1 MAVIDIK
8 LDNLKIHPKN
18 VRRKYEG
25 IEELAQ
31 SIKENGI
38 MQNLTV
44 VPDKEE
50 EGQYLVVIGNRR
62 LTAAREA
69 GLETAPCVIV
79 EDMAEKEQITT
90 MLMENMN
97 RKDLTVYEEAEAMQM
112 CFEDFGLKVEEIEEK
127 TGLSKTTIN
136 HRLNMAKLD
145 KETLVEKAED
155 KEFQLSITDLYT
167 LEKVKD
173 INTRNKILKEAS
185 DSRDLANKARQAAR
199 QELLERNKAKL
210 IEECEKLGINKA
222 PEGVYSYSS
231 GWEEVKRIY
240 LDEED
245 SKIEIKETKGIYYVV
260 QYNSFSFIKKEK
272 KQKEKKE
279 VSEVD
284 LKQKE
289 IKEKRAKIE
298 AKLKEMLKD
307 MENFVRNIL
316 EGKVE
321 SPDNAEYIGKLTWEF
336 LTISNAYVSRDTIAE
351 TLLGKDKYRAAGEEE
366 AMKTIE
372 KANALPILYQMVAV
386 AFNELEYLHIIRYSG
401 IEYQESSGEKF
412 KAMHDILSNFG
423 FSFADEESYKIMN
436 GEHELYEKGE
446 NVQVGDN

>member
-1 MAVIDIK
+1 MAVVEIK
-8 LDNLKIHPKN
+8 IEDLKIHPKN
-18 VRRKYEG
+18 VRCKYEG
-25 IEELAQ
+25 IEGLAQ

-50 EGQYLVVIGNRR
+50 EGKYLVVIGNRR

-69 GLETAPCVIV
+69 GLETAPCVVV
-79 EDMAEKEQITT
+79 EDMAEKDQITT

-185 DSRDLANKARQAAR
+185 DSRDLANRARQAAR
-199 QELLERNKAKL
+199 QELQERNKAKL

-222 PEGVYSYSS
+222 PEGVYYFSN
-231 GWEEVKRIY
+231 GWEEVKRFY
-240 LDEED
+240 LDEKGHKVEM
-245 SKIEIKETKGIYYVV
+245 KEVEGLFYTTN
-260 QYNSFSFIKKEK
+260 YNSFSLIKKEK

-289 IKEKRAKIE
+289 TEGKRAKIK
-298 AKLKEMLKD
+298 AKYEEMHKD
-307 MENFVRNIL
+307 MEDFVRNIL
-316 EGKVE
+316 EGKVDA
-321 SPDNAEYIGKLTWEF
+321 PDNAEYIGKLTWEF
-336 LTISNAYVSRDTIAE
+336 IL
-351 TLLGKDKYRAAGEEE
+351 KYRVAVSEYALTNVILGAQAYKNANEEE
-366 AMKTIE
+366 KN
-372 KANALPILYQMVAV
+372 KATERATGLPILYQMIAV
-386 AFNELEYLHIIRYSG
+386 AFSDLVYLSLTGYSG
-401 IEYQESSGEKF
+401 VMYNEAAGERLKSI
-412 KAMHDILSNFG
+412 HDILSNFG
-423 FSFADEESYKIMN
+423 FSFADEESYKLMN
-436 GEHELYEKGE
+436 GEHELYEKEG
-446 NVQVGDN
+446 N

>member
-1 MAVIDIK
+1 MSVVDIK

-25 IEELAQ
+25 IEELAR

-44 VPDKEE
+44 VPDKKE
-50 EGQYLVVIGNRR
+50 EGKYLVVIGNRR

-69 GLETAPCVIV
+69 GLETAPCVVV

-145 KETLVEKAED
+145 RETLVEKAED

-173 INTRNKILKEAS
+173 IKTRNKILKEAS

-199 QELLERNKAKL
+199 QELQERNKAKL
-210 IEECEKLGINKA
+210 LEECEKLGINKA
-222 PEGVYSYSS
+222 PEGVYYYSS
-231 GWEEVKRIY
+231 GWEKVETIY
-240 LDEED
+240 LDAED
-245 SKIEIKETKGIYYVV
+245 FKIEMKETEGVYYVI

-272 KQKEKKE
+272 SRKKR
-279 VSEVD
+279 
-284 LKQKE
+284 
-289 IKEKRAKIE
+289 KRLAR
-298 AKLKEMLKD
+298 L
-307 MENFVRNIL
+307 
-316 EGKVE
+316 
-321 SPDNAEYIGKLTWEF
+321 
-336 LTISNAYVSRDTIAE
+336 
-351 TLLGKDKYRAAGEEE
+351 
-366 AMKTIE
+366 
-372 KANALPILYQMVAV
+372 
-386 AFNELEYLHIIRYSG
+386 
-401 IEYQESSGEKF
+401 
-412 KAMHDILSNFG
+412 ILSKRK
-423 FSFADEESYKIMN
+423 SKRKE
-436 GEHELYEKGE
+436 
-446 NVQVGDN
+446 QR

>member
-1 MAVIDIK
+1 MAVVEIK
-8 LDNLKIHPKN
+8 IEDLKIHPKN

-50 EGQYLVVIGNRR
+50 EGKYLVVIGNRR

-69 GLETAPCVIV
+69 GLETAPCVVV
-79 EDMAEKEQITT
+79 EDMAEKKQITT

-199 QELLERNKAKL
+199 QELQERNKAKL
-210 IEECEKLGINKA
+210 LEECEKLGINKA
-222 PEGVYSYSS
+222 PEGVYYFSN
-231 GWEEVKRIY
+231 GWEEVKRFY
-240 LDEED
+240 LDEKGHKVEM
-245 SKIEIKETKGIYYVV
+245 KEVEGLFYTTN
-260 QYNSFSFIKKEK
+260 YNSFSLIKKEK

-284 LKQKE
+284 LKQRE
-289 IKEKRAKIE
+289 IKEKRANIE

-316 EGKVE
+316 EGKVDA
-321 SPDNAEYIGKLTWEF
+321 PDNAEYIGKLTWEF
-336 LTISNAYVSRDTIAE
+336 IL
-351 TLLGKDKYRAAGEEE
+351 KYRAVVSEYNLTSVLMGEQAYKNAGE
-366 AMKTIE
+366 KE
-372 KANALPILYQMVAV
+372 KNKATERATALPILYQMTAV
-386 AFNELEYLHIIRYSG
+386 AFSSLEYLSLAGYYG
-401 IEYQESSGEKF
+401 VTYNEAAGEKL

-423 FSFADEESYKIMN
+423 FSFADEESYKLMN
-436 GEHELYEKGE
+436 GEHELYEKEG
-446 NVQVGDN
+446 N

>member
-1 MAVIDIK
+1 MAVVEIK
-8 LDNLKIHPKN
+8 IEDLKIHPKN

-50 EGQYLVVIGNRR
+50 EGKYLVVIGNRR

-69 GLETAPCVIV
+69 GLETAPCVVV
-79 EDMAEKEQITT
+79 EDMAEKKQIIT

-185 DSRDLANKARQAAR
+185 DSRDLANRARQAAR
-199 QELLERNKAKL
+199 QELQERNKAKL

-222 PEGVYSYSS
+222 PEGVYYFSN
-231 GWEEVKRIY
+231 GWEEVKRFY
-240 LDEED
+240 LDEKGHKVEM
-245 SKIEIKETKGIYYVV
+245 KEVEGLFYTTN
-260 QYNSFSFIKKEK
+260 YNSFSLIKKEK

-289 IKEKRAKIE
+289 TEGKRAKIK
-298 AKLKEMLKD
+298 AKYEEMHKD
-307 MENFVRNIL
+307 MEDFVRNIL
-316 EGKVE
+316 EGKVDA
-321 SPDNAEYIGKLTWEF
+321 PDNAEYIGKLTWEF
-336 LTISNAYVSRDTIAE
+336 IL
-351 TLLGKDKYRAAGEEE
+351 KYRVAVSEYALTNVILGAQAYKNANEEE
-366 AMKTIE
+366 KN
-372 KANALPILYQMVAV
+372 KATERATGLPILYQMIAV
-386 AFNELEYLHIIRYSG
+386 AFSSLEYLSLAGYYG
-401 IEYQESSGEKF
+401 VTYNEAAGEKL

-423 FSFADEESYKIMN
+423 FSFADEESYKLMN
-436 GEHELYEKGE
+436 GEHELYEKEG
-446 NVQVGDN
+446 N

>member
-1 MAVIDIK
+1 MAVVEIK
-8 LDNLKIHPKN
+8 IEDLKIHPKN
-18 VRRKYEG
+18 VRCKYEG

-50 EGQYLVVIGNRR
+50 EGKYLVVIGNRR

-69 GLETAPCVIV
+69 GLETAPCVVV
-79 EDMAEKEQITT
+79 EDMAEKDQITT

-185 DSRDLANKARQAAR
+185 DSRDLANRARQAAR
-199 QELLERNKAKL
+199 QELQERNKAKL

-222 PEGVYSYSS
+222 PEGVYYYSS
-231 GWEEVKRIY
+231 GWEEVERIY

-245 SKIEIKETKGIYYVV
+245 SKIEIKEAEGVYYVI
-260 QYNSFSFIKKEK
+260 QYNGFYFIKKEK
-272 KQKEKKE
+272 RQQKEKKE

-289 IKEKRAKIE
+289 TEGKRAKIK
-298 AKLKEMLKD
+298 AKYEEMHKD
-307 MENFVRNIL
+307 MEDFVRNIL
-316 EGKVE
+316 EGKVDA
-321 SPDNAEYIGKLTWEF
+321 PDNAEYIGKLTWEF
-336 LTISNAYVSRDTIAE
+336 ILKYRVAVSEYALTNV
-351 TLLGKDKYRAAGEEE
+351 LLGAQAYKNADEEE
-366 AMKTIE
+366 KK
-372 KANALPILYQMVAV
+372 KATERATALPILYQMIAV
-386 AFNELEYLHIIRYSG
+386 AFSSLEYLSLAGYSG
-401 IEYQESSGEKF
+401 VMYNEAAGERLKSI
-412 KAMHDILSNFG
+412 HDILSNFG
-423 FSFADEESYKIMN
+423 FSFADEESYQLMN
-436 GEHELYEKGE
+436 GEHELYEKEG
-446 NVQVGDN
+446 N

>member
-1 MAVIDIK
+1 MAVVEIK
-8 LDNLKIHPKN
+8 IEDLKIHPKN
-18 VRRKYEG
+18 VRCKYEG

-50 EGQYLVVIGNRR
+50 EGKYLVVIGNRR

-69 GLETAPCVIV
+69 GLETAPCVVV
-79 EDMAEKEQITT
+79 EDMAEKDQITT

-185 DSRDLANKARQAAR
+185 DSRDLANRARQAAR
-199 QELLERNKAKL
+199 QELQERNKAKL

-222 PEGVYSYSS
+222 PEGVYYFSN
-231 GWEEVKRIY
+231 GWEEVKRFY
-240 LDEED
+240 LDEKGHKVEM
-245 SKIEIKETKGIYYVV
+245 KEVEGLFYTTN
-260 QYNSFSFIKKEK
+260 YNSFSLIKKEK

-289 IKEKRAKIE
+289 TEGKRAKIK
-298 AKLKEMLKD
+298 AKYEEMHKD
-307 MENFVRNIL
+307 MEDFVRNIL
-316 EGKVE
+316 EGKVDA
-321 SPDNAEYIGKLTWEF
+321 PDNAEYIGKLTWEF
-336 LTISNAYVSRDTIAE
+336 ILKYRVAVSEYALTNV
-351 TLLGKDKYRAAGEEE
+351 LLGAQAYKNANEEE
-366 AMKTIE
+366 KN
-372 KANALPILYQMVAV
+372 KATERATGLPILYQMIAV
-386 AFNELEYLHIIRYSG
+386 AFSDLVYLSLTGYSG
-401 IEYQESSGEKF
+401 VMYNEAAGERLKSI
-412 KAMHDILSNFG
+412 HDILSNFG
-423 FSFADEESYKIMN
+423 FSFADEESYKLMN
-436 GEHELYEKGE
+436 GEHELYEKEG
-446 NVQVGDN
+446 N

>member
-1 MAVIDIK
+1 MAVVEIK
-8 LDNLKIHPKN
+8 IEDLKIHPKN
-18 VRRKYEG
+18 VRCKYEG

-50 EGQYLVVIGNRR
+50 EGKYLVVIGNRR

-69 GLETAPCVIV
+69 GLETAPCVVV
-79 EDMAEKEQITT
+79 EDMAEKDQITT

-155 KEFQLSITDLYT
+155 KGFQLSITDLYT

-185 DSRDLANKARQAAR
+185 DSRDLANRARQAAR
-199 QELLERNKAKL
+199 QELQERNKAKL

-222 PEGVYSYSS
+222 PEGVYYFSN
-231 GWEEVKRIY
+231 GWEEVKRFY
-240 LDEED
+240 LDEKGHKVEM
-245 SKIEIKETKGIYYVV
+245 KEVEGLFYTTN
-260 QYNSFSFIKKEK
+260 YNSFSLIKKEK

-289 IKEKRAKIE
+289 TEGKRAKIK
-298 AKLKEMLKD
+298 AKYEEMHKD
-307 MENFVRNIL
+307 MEDFVRNIL
-316 EGKVE
+316 EGKVDA
-321 SPDNAEYIGKLTWEF
+321 PDNAEYIGKLTWEF
-336 LTISNAYVSRDTIAE
+336 IL
-351 TLLGKDKYRAAGEEE
+351 KYRVAVSEYALTNVILGAQAYKNANEEE
-366 AMKTIE
+366 KN
-372 KANALPILYQMVAV
+372 KATERATGLPILYQMIAV
-386 AFNELEYLHIIRYSG
+386 AFSDLVYLSLTGYSG
-401 IEYQESSGEKF
+401 VMYNEAAGERLKSI
-412 KAMHDILSNFG
+412 HDILSNFG
-423 FSFADEESYKIMN
+423 FSFADEESYKLMN
-436 GEHELYEKGE
+436 GEHELYEKEG
-446 NVQVGDN
+446 N

>member
-1 MAVIDIK
+1 MAVVEIK
-8 LDNLKIHPKN
+8 IEDLKIHPKN

-50 EGQYLVVIGNRR
+50 EGKYLVVIGNRR

-69 GLETAPCVIV
+69 GLETAPCVVV

-136 HRLNMAKLD
+136 HRLNIAKLD
-145 KETLVEKAED
+145 KETLVEKVED
-155 KEFQLSITDLYT
+155 KEFQLSLSDLYA

-173 INTRNKILKEAS
+173 VNTRNKILKEAW
-185 DSRDLANKARQAAR
+185 DSKDLANKARHAAR
-199 QELLERNKAKL
+199 EEIREKNKEKL
-210 IEECEKLGINKA
+210 IAECEKLGLQKA
-222 PEGVYSYSS
+222 PDGVSYYSNGWLQVKHIDLDSNEAEIGVKNTEG
-231 GWEEVKRIY
+231 
-240 LDEED
+240 L
-245 SKIEIKETKGIYYVV
+245 YYVV
-260 QYNSFSFIKKEK
+260 SYSGLDIIKKEQ
-272 KQKEKKE
+272 KQKKEKE
-279 VSEVD
+279 INPREE
-284 LKQKE
+284 E
-289 IKEKRAKIE
+289 IKEKRAKIK
-298 AKLKEMLKD
+298 AKYEEMHKD
-307 MENFVRNIL
+307 MEDFVRSIL

-321 SPDNAEYIGKLTWEF
+321 PPDNAEYIGKLTWEF
-336 LTISNAYVSRDTIAE
+336 IIKNRVAVSEYALTNV
-351 TLLGKDKYRAAGEEE
+351 LLGAQAYKNANEEE
-366 AMKTIE
+366 KK
-372 KANALPILYQMVAV
+372 KATERATALPILYQMIAV
-386 AFNELEYLHIIRYSG
+386 AFSSLEYLSLTGYYGVTHN
-401 IEYQESSGEKF
+401 EAAGEKL

-423 FSFADEESYKIMN
+423 FSFADEESYKLMN
-436 GEHELYEKGE
+436 GEHELYEKEG
-446 NVQVGDN
+446 N

>member
-1 MAVIDIK
+1 MAVVEIK
-8 LDNLKIHPKN
+8 IEDLKIHPKN

-50 EGQYLVVIGNRR
+50 EGKYLVVIGNRR

-69 GLETAPCVIV
+69 GLETAPCVVV

-90 MLMENMN
+90 MLLENMN

-155 KEFQLSITDLYT
+155 KEFQLSITDLYA

-199 QELLERNKAKL
+199 QELQEKNEAKL

-222 PEGVYSYSS
+222 PEGVYYYSS
-231 GWEEVKRIY
+231 GWEEVERIY

-245 SKIEIKETKGIYYVV
+245 SKIEIKEAEGVYYVI

-272 KQKEKKE
+272 KQQKEKKE
-279 VSEVD
+279 VSEAG

-289 IKEKRAKIE
+289 TEGKRAKIK
-298 AKLKEMLKD
+298 AKYEEMHKD
-307 MENFVRNIL
+307 MEDFVRNIL
-316 EGKVE
+316 EGKVDA
-321 SPDNAEYIGKLTWEF
+321 PDNAEYIGKLTWEF
-336 LTISNAYVSRDTIAE
+336 IL
-351 TLLGKDKYRAAGEEE
+351 KYRVAVSEYNLTGVLMGAQAYKNADEEE
-366 AMKTIE
+366 KK
-372 KANALPILYQMVAV
+372 KATERATTLPILYQMIAV
-386 AFNELEYLHIIRYSG
+386 AFSALEYLSLAGYYGVAHN
-401 IEYQESSGEKF
+401 EAAGEKL

-423 FSFADEESYKIMN
+423 FSFADEESYKLMN
-436 GEHELYEKGE
+436 GEHELYEKEG
-446 NVQVGDN
+446 N

>member
-1 MAVIDIK
+1 MSVVDIK

-25 IEELAQ
+25 IEELAR

-50 EGQYLVVIGNRR
+50 EGKYLVVIGNRR

-79 EDMAEKEQITT
+79 NDMAEKEQITT

-97 RKDLTVYEEAEAMQM
+97 RKDLKIYEEAEAMQM

-145 KETLVEKAED
+145 RETLVEKAED

-173 INTRNKILKEAS
+173 IKTRNKILKEAS

-199 QELLERNKAKL
+199 QELQERNKAKL
-210 IEECEKLGINKA
+210 LEECEKLGINKA
-222 PEGVYSYSS
+222 PEGVYYYSS
-231 GWEEVKRIY
+231 GWEEVETIY
-240 LDEED
+240 LDAED
-245 SKIEIKETKGIYYVV
+245 FKIEMKETEGVYYVI

-272 KQKEKKE
+272 KQKKKKE
-279 VSEVD
+279 VSAVD

-298 AKLKEMLKD
+298 AKLNEMLKD
-307 MENFVRNIL
+307 MEDFVRNIL

-321 SPDNAEYIGKLTWEF
+321 PPDNAEYIGKLTWEF
-336 LTISNAYVSRDTIAE
+336 LTKHTATITQSTIAE
-351 TLLGKDKYRAAGEEE
+351 ILIGRDTYRAAGEEE
-366 AMKTIE
+366 EAKALE
-372 KANALPILYQMVAV
+372 KAKALPILYQMIAV
-386 AFNELEYLHIIRYSG
+386 AFNELEYLNLIRYVG
-401 IEYQESSGEKF
+401 TEYQKSSGDKLQE
-412 KAMHDILSNFG
+412 MHDILGMFG
-423 FSFADEESYKIMN
+423 FSFADEESYKIMD
-436 GEHELYEKGE
+436 GEHELYEKE
-446 NVQVGDN
+446 DK

>member
-1 MAVIDIK
+1 MAVVEIK
-8 LDNLKIHPKN
+8 IEDLKIHPKN

-50 EGQYLVVIGNRR
+50 EGKYLVVIGNRR

-69 GLETAPCVIV
+69 GLETAPCVVV
-79 EDMAEKEQITT
+79 EDMAEKEQIIT

-199 QELLERNKAKL
+199 QELQERNKAKL

-222 PEGVYSYSS
+222 PEGVYYYSF
-231 GWEEVKRIY
+231 GWEEVERIY

-245 SKIEIKETKGIYYVV
+245 SKIEIKEAEGVYYVI
-260 QYNSFSFIKKEK
+260 QYNGFYFIKKEK
-272 KQKEKKE
+272 RQQKEKKE

-289 IKEKRAKIE
+289 TEGKRAKIK
-298 AKLKEMLKD
+298 AKYEEMHKD
-307 MENFVRNIL
+307 MEDFVRNIL
-316 EGKVE
+316 EGKVDA
-321 SPDNAEYIGKLTWEF
+321 PDNAEYIGKLTWEF
-336 LTISNAYVSRDTIAE
+336 IL
-351 TLLGKDKYRAAGEEE
+351 KYRAVVSEYNLTSVLMGEQAYKNAGE
-366 AMKTIE
+366 KE
-372 KANALPILYQMVAV
+372 KNKATERATGLPILYQMIAV
-386 AFNELEYLHIIRYSG
+386 AFSDLVYLSLTGYSG
-401 IEYQESSGEKF
+401 VMYNEAAGEKL

-423 FSFADEESYKIMN
+423 FSFADEESYKLMN
-436 GEHELYEKGE
+436 GEHELYEKKG
-446 NVQVGDN
+446 N

>member
-1 MAVIDIK
+1 MAVVEIK
-8 LDNLKIHPKN
+8 IEDLKIHPKN

-50 EGQYLVVIGNRR
+50 EGKYLVVIGNRR

-69 GLETAPCVIV
+69 GLETAPCVVV

-185 DSRDLANKARQAAR
+185 DSRDLANRARQAAR
-199 QELLERNKAKL
+199 QELQERNKAKL

-222 PEGVYSYSS
+222 PEGVYYFSN
-231 GWEEVKRIY
+231 GWEEVKRFY
-240 LDEED
+240 LDEKGHKVEM
-245 SKIEIKETKGIYYVV
+245 KEVEGLFYTTN
-260 QYNSFSFIKKEK
+260 YNSFSLIKKEK

-289 IKEKRAKIE
+289 TEGKRAKIK
-298 AKLKEMLKD
+298 AKYEEMHKD
-307 MENFVRNIL
+307 MEDFVRNIL
-316 EGKVE
+316 EGKVDA
-321 SPDNAEYIGKLTWEF
+321 PDNAEYIGKLTWEF
-336 LTISNAYVSRDTIAE
+336 IL
-351 TLLGKDKYRAAGEEE
+351 KYRVAVSEYALTNVILGAQAYKNANEEE
-366 AMKTIE
+366 KN
-372 KANALPILYQMVAV
+372 KATERATGLPILYQMIAV
-386 AFNELEYLHIIRYSG
+386 AFSDLVYLSLTGYSG
-401 IEYQESSGEKF
+401 VMYNEAAGERLKSI
-412 KAMHDILSNFG
+412 HDILSNFG
-423 FSFADEESYKIMN
+423 FSFADEESYKLMN
-436 GEHELYEKGE
+436 GEHELYEKEG
-446 NVQVGDN
+446 N

>member
-1 MAVIDIK
+1 MAVVEIK
-8 LDNLKIHPKN
+8 IEDLKIHPKN

-50 EGQYLVVIGNRR
+50 EGKYLVVIGNRR

-69 GLETAPCVIV
+69 GLETAPCVVV
-79 EDMAEKEQITT
+79 EDMAEKEQIAT

-185 DSRDLANKARQAAR
+185 DSRDLANRARQAAR
-199 QELLERNKAKL
+199 QELQERNKAKL

-222 PEGVYSYSS
+222 PEGVYYYSS
-231 GWEEVKRIY
+231 GWEEVERIY

-245 SKIEIKETKGIYYVV
+245 SKIEIKEAEGVYYVI
-260 QYNSFSFIKKEK
+260 QYNGFSFIKKEK
-272 KQKEKKE
+272 KQQKEKKE
-279 VSEVD
+279 VSEAD

-289 IKEKRAKIE
+289 TEGKRAKIK
-298 AKLKEMLKD
+298 AKYEEMHKD
-307 MENFVRNIL
+307 MEDFVRNIL
-316 EGKVE
+316 EGKVDA
-321 SPDNAEYIGKLTWEF
+321 PDNAEYIGKLTWEF
-336 LTISNAYVSRDTIAE
+336 IL
-351 TLLGKDKYRAAGEEE
+351 KYRVAVSEYNLTGVLMGAQAYKNADEEE
-366 AMKTIE
+366 KK
-372 KANALPILYQMVAV
+372 KATERATALPILYQMIAV
-386 AFNELEYLHIIRYSG
+386 AFSALEYLSLAGYYG
-401 IEYQESSGEKF
+401 VLYNEAAGEKL

-423 FSFADEESYKIMN
+423 FSFADEESYKLMT
-436 GEHELYEKGE
+436 GEHELYEREG
-446 NVQVGDN
+446 N

>member
-1 MAVIDIK
+1 MAVVEIK
-8 LDNLKIHPKN
+8 IEDLKIHPKN

-50 EGQYLVVIGNRR
+50 EGKYLVVIGNRR

-69 GLETAPCVIV
+69 GIETAPCVVV

-185 DSRDLANKARQAAR
+185 DSRDLANRARQAAR
-199 QELLERNKAKL
+199 QELQERNKAKL
-210 IEECEKLGINKA
+210 IEKCEKLGINKA
-222 PEGVYSYSS
+222 PEGVYYYSS
-231 GWEEVKRIY
+231 GWEEVERIY

-245 SKIEIKETKGIYYVV
+245 SKIEIKEAEGVYYVI
-260 QYNSFSFIKKEK
+260 QYNGFYFIKKEK
-272 KQKEKKE
+272 RQQKEKKE

-284 LKQKE
+284 LKQKKTE
-289 IKEKRAKIE
+289 GKRAKIK
-298 AKLKEMLKD
+298 AKYEEMHKD
-307 MENFVRNIL
+307 MEDFVRSIL

-321 SPDNAEYIGKLTWEF
+321 PPDNAEYIGKLTWEF
-336 LTISNAYVSRDTIAE
+336 IL
-351 TLLGKDKYRAAGEEE
+351 KYRVAVLECNLTSVLIGAQAYKNADEEE
-366 AMKTIE
+366 KN
-372 KANALPILYQMVAV
+372 KATERATALPILYQMIAV
-386 AFNELEYLHIIRYSG
+386 AFGGLEYLMLAGYYG
-401 IEYQESSGEKF
+401 VLYNEAAGEKL

-423 FSFADEESYKIMN
+423 FSFADEESYKLMS
-436 GEHELYEKGE
+436 GEHELYEKEG
-446 NVQVGDN
+446 N

>member
-1 MAVIDIK
+1 MAVVEIK
-8 LDNLKIHPKN
+8 IENLKIHPKN
-18 VRRKYEG
+18 VRQKYEG

-31 SIKENGI
+31 SIKKNGI

-50 EGQYLVVIGNRR
+50 EGKYLVVIGNRR

-69 GLETAPCVIV
+69 GLETAPCVVV

-112 CFEDFGLKVEEIEEK
+112 CFEDFGFRVEEIEEK

-136 HRLNMAKLD
+136 HRLNIAKLD
-145 KETLVEKAED
+145 KETLVEKVED
-155 KEFQLSITDLYT
+155 KEFQLSLSDLYA

-173 INTRNKILKEAS
+173 VNTRNKILKEAS

-199 QELLERNKAKL
+199 QELQKKNEAKL
-210 IEECEKLGINKA
+210 IGECEKLGINKA
-222 PEGVYSYSS
+222 PEGVYCYSS
-231 GWEEVKRIY
+231 GWEVAERIY
-240 LDEED
+240 IDDEED
-245 SKIEIKETKGIYYVV
+245 PKIEMEEVEGVYYVI
-260 QYNSFSFIKKEK
+260 QYNSFYLIKKEK
-272 KQKEKKE
+272 KQQKEKKE

-289 IKEKRAKIE
+289 TEGKRAKIK
-298 AKLKEMLKD
+298 AKYEEMHKD
-307 MENFVRNIL
+307 MEDFVRNIL

-321 SPDNAEYIGKLTWEF
+321 PPDNAEYIGKLTWEF
-336 LTISNAYVSRDTIAE
+336 IL
-351 TLLGKDKYRAAGEEE
+351 KYRVAVSQYALTNVLIGGQAYENADEEE
-366 AMKTIE
+366 KN
-372 KANALPILYQMVAV
+372 KATDRATALPILYQMIAV
-386 AFNELEYLHIIRYSG
+386 AFSGLEYLSLAGYYG
-401 IEYQESSGEKF
+401 VLYNEAAGEKL

-423 FSFADEESYKIMN
+423 FSFADEENYKLMN
-436 GEHELYEKGE
+436 GEHELYEKEG
-446 NVQVGDN
+446 Q

>member
-25 IEELAQ
+25 IDELAQ

-50 EGQYLVVIGNRR
+50 EGKYLVVIGNRR

-69 GLETAPCVIV
+69 GLETAPCVVV

-136 HRLNMAKLD
+136 HRLNLAKLD

-199 QELLERNKAKL
+199 QELQERNKAKL
-210 IEECEKLGINKA
+210 LEECEKLGINKA
-222 PEGVYSYSS
+222 PEGVYYFSN
-231 GWEEVKRIY
+231 GWEEVKRFY
-240 LDEED
+240 LDEKGHKVEM
-245 SKIEIKETKGIYYVV
+245 KEVEGLFYTTN
-260 QYNSFSFIKKEK
+260 YNSFSLIKKEK

-289 IKEKRAKIE
+289 TEGKRAKIK
-298 AKLKEMLKD
+298 AKYEEMHKD
-307 MENFVRNIL
+307 MEDFVRNIL
-316 EGKVE
+316 EGKVDA
-321 SPDNAEYIGKLTWEF
+321 PDNAEYIGKLTWEF
-336 LTISNAYVSRDTIAE
+336 IL
-351 TLLGKDKYRAAGEEE
+351 KYRAVVSEYTLTSVLMGAQAYKNAGE
-366 AMKTIE
+366 KE
-372 KANALPILYQMVAV
+372 KNKATERATGLPILYQMIAV
-386 AFNELEYLHIIRYSG
+386 AFSDLVYLSLIGYSG
-401 IEYQESSGEKF
+401 VMYNEAAGERLKSI
-412 KAMHDILSNFG
+412 HDILSNFG
-423 FSFADEESYKIMN
+423 FSFADEESYQLMN
-436 GEHELYEKGE
+436 GEHELYEKEG
-446 NVQVGDN
+446 N

>member
-50 EGQYLVVIGNRR
+50 EGKYLVVIGNRR

-79 EDMAEKEQITT
+79 NDMAEKEQITT

-145 KETLVEKAED
+145 RETLVEKAED

-173 INTRNKILKEAS
+173 IKTRNKILKEAF

-199 QELLERNKAKL
+199 QELQERNKSKL
-210 IEECEKLGINKA
+210 LEECEKLGINKA
-222 PEGVYSYSS
+222 PEGVYYYSS
-231 GWEEVKRIY
+231 GWEEVERIY
-240 LDEED
+240 LDVED
-245 SKIEIKETKGIYYVV
+245 SKIEMKEAEGVYYVI
-260 QYNSFSFIKKEK
+260 QYNNFSFIKKEK

-298 AKLKEMLKD
+298 AKLNEMLKD
-307 MENFVRNIL
+307 MEDFVRNIL

-321 SPDNAEYIGKLTWEF
+321 PPDNAEYIGKLTWEF
-336 LTISNAYVSRDTIAE
+336 LTKHNARVAQNTIAKI
-351 TLLGKDKYRAAGEEE
+351 LLGKDIYTAAGEEE
-366 AMKTIE
+366 TAKALE
-372 KANALPILYQMVAV
+372 KAKALPILYQMIAV
-386 AFNELEYLHIIRYSG
+386 AFDELEYLNLIRYVG
-401 IEYQESSGEKF
+401 TEYQKSSGDKLKE
-412 KAMHDILSNFG
+412 MHDILGMFG
-423 FSFADEESYKIMN
+423 FSFADEESYQIMN

-446 NVQVGDN
+446 NEQG

>member
-1 MAVIDIK
+1 MAVVEIK
-8 LDNLKIHPKN
+8 IEDLKIHPKN
-18 VRRKYEG
+18 VRCKYEG

-50 EGQYLVVIGNRR
+50 EGKYLVVIGNRR

-69 GLETAPCVIV
+69 GLETAPCVVV
-79 EDMAEKEQITT
+79 EDMAEKDQITT

-185 DSRDLANKARQAAR
+185 DSRDLANRARQAAR
-199 QELLERNKAKL
+199 QELQERNKAKL

-222 PEGVYSYSS
+222 PEGVYYLSN
-231 GWEEVKRIY
+231 GGEEVKRFY
-240 LDEED
+240 LDEKGHKVEM
-245 SKIEIKETKGIYYVV
+245 KEVEGLFYTTN
-260 QYNSFSFIKKEK
+260 YNSFSLIKKEK

-289 IKEKRAKIE
+289 TEGKRAKIK
-298 AKLKEMLKD
+298 AKYEEMHKD
-307 MENFVRNIL
+307 MEDFVRNIL
-316 EGKVE
+316 EGKVDA
-321 SPDNAEYIGKLTWEF
+321 PDNAEYIGKLTWEF
-336 LTISNAYVSRDTIAE
+336 IL
-351 TLLGKDKYRAAGEEE
+351 KYRVAVSEYALTNVILGAQAYKNANEEE
-366 AMKTIE
+366 KN
-372 KANALPILYQMVAV
+372 KATERATGLPILYQMIAV
-386 AFNELEYLHIIRYSG
+386 AFSDLVYLSLTGYSG
-401 IEYQESSGEKF
+401 VMYNEAAGERLKSI
-412 KAMHDILSNFG
+412 HDILSNFG
-423 FSFADEESYKIMN
+423 FSFADEESYKLMN
-436 GEHELYEKGE
+436 GEHELYEKEG
-446 NVQVGDN
+446 N

>member
-1 MAVIDIK
+1 MAVVEIK
-8 LDNLKIHPKN
+8 IEDLKIHPKN
-18 VRRKYEG
+18 VRCKYEG

-50 EGQYLVVIGNRR
+50 EGKYLVVIGNRR

-69 GLETAPCVIV
+69 GLETAPCVVV
-79 EDMAEKEQITT
+79 EDMAEKDQITT

-185 DSRDLANKARQAAR
+185 DSRDLANRARQAAR
-199 QELLERNKAKL
+199 QELQERNKAKL

-222 PEGVYSYSS
+222 PEGVYYFSN
-231 GWEEVKRIY
+231 GWEEVKRFY
-240 LDEED
+240 LDEKGHKVEM
-245 SKIEIKETKGIYYVV
+245 KEVEGLFYTTN
-260 QYNSFSFIKKEK
+260 YNSFSLIKKEK

-289 IKEKRAKIE
+289 TEGKRAKIK
-298 AKLKEMLKD
+298 AKYEEMHKD
-307 MENFVRNIL
+307 MEDFVRNIL
-316 EGKVE
+316 EGKVDA
-321 SPDNAEYIGKLTWEF
+321 PDNAEYIGKLTWEF
-336 LTISNAYVSRDTIAE
+336 IL
-351 TLLGKDKYRAAGEEE
+351 KYRVAVSEYALTNVILGAQAYKNANEEE
-366 AMKTIE
+366 KN
-372 KANALPILYQMVAV
+372 KATERATGLPILYQMIAV
-386 AFNELEYLHIIRYSG
+386 AFSDLVYLSLTGYSG
-401 IEYQESSGEKF
+401 VMYNEAAGERLKSI
-412 KAMHDILSNFG
+412 HDILSNFG
-423 FSFADEESYKIMN
+423 FSFADEESYKLMN
-436 GEHELYEKGE
+436 GEHELYEKEG
-446 NVQVGDN
+446 N

>member
-1 MAVIDIK
+1 MSVVDIK

-25 IEELAQ
+25 IEELAR

-50 EGQYLVVIGNRR
+50 EGKYLVVIGNRR

-69 GLETAPCVIV
+69 GLETAPCVVV

-136 HRLNMAKLD
+136 HRLNMAK
-145 KETLVEKAED
+145 
-155 KEFQLSITDLYT
+155 
-167 LEKVKD
+167 
-173 INTRNKILKEAS
+173 ILKEAS
-185 DSRDLANKARQAAR
+185 DSRDLANKARYAAR

-210 IEECEKLGINKA
+210 LEECEKLGINKA
-222 PEGVYSYSS
+222 PEGVYYYSS
-231 GWEEVKRIY
+231 GWEEVERIY
-240 LDEED
+240 LDVED
-245 SKIEIKETKGIYYVV
+245 SKIEMKEAEGVYYVIM
-260 QYNSFSFIKKEK
+260 YNSFSFIKKEK
-272 KQKEKKE
+272 KQKKKKE
-279 VSEVD
+279 VSAVD

-298 AKLKEMLKD
+298 AKLNEMLKD
-307 MENFVRNIL
+307 MEDFVRNIL
-316 EGKVE
+316 EGKLE
-321 SPDNAEYIGKLTWEF
+321 PPDNAEYIGKLTWEF
-336 LTISNAYVSRDTIAE
+336 LTKHTATVTQNTIAKI
-351 TLLGKDKYRAAGEEE
+351 LLGKDTYRAADEEE
-366 AMKTIE
+366 TAKALE
-372 KANALPILYQMVAV
+372 KAKVLPILYQMIAV
-386 AFNELEYLHIIRYSG
+386 AFNELEYLNLIRYVG
-401 IEYQESSGEKF
+401 TEYQKSSGDKLKE
-412 KAMHDILSNFG
+412 MHDILGMFG
-423 FSFADEESYKIMN
+423 FSFADEESYQIMS
-436 GEHELYEKGE
+436 GEHELYEKE
-446 NVQVGDN
+446 DK

>member
-1 MAVIDIK
+1 MAVVEIK
-8 LDNLKIHPKN
+8 IEDLKIHPKN

-50 EGQYLVVIGNRR
+50 EGKYLVVIGNRR

-69 GLETAPCVIV
+69 GLETVPCVVV

-145 KETLVEKAED
+145 RETLIEKAED
-155 KEFQLSITDLYT
+155 KEFQLSITDLYA

-173 INTRNKILKEAS
+173 INTRNRILKEAS
-185 DSRDLANKARQAAR
+185 DSRDLANMARQAAR
-199 QELLERNKAKL
+199 QELRDKNTAKL
-210 IEECEKLGINKA
+210 ITECERLGIEKA
-222 PEGVYSYSS
+222 PDGKTYYSPGWEMIKNIYLDSNEPELGIREAEGVYYYISYS
-231 GWEEVKRIY
+231 GLY
-240 LDEED
+240 L
-245 SKIEIKETKGIYYVV
+245 
-260 QYNSFSFIKKEK
+260 IKKEK
-272 KQKEKKE
+272 KKEKKKE
-279 VSEVD
+279 IDTRQE
-284 LKQKE
+284 E
-289 IKEKRAKIE
+289 IKEKRAKIKDKYE
-298 AKLKEMLKD
+298 EMRKD
-307 MENFVRNIL
+307 MEDFTRNIL

-321 SPDNAEYIGKLTWEF
+321 PPDNAEHIGKLTWEF
-336 LTISNAYVSRDTIAE
+336 IL
-351 TLLGKDKYRAAGEEE
+351 KYRVAVSEYALTGILMGEQAYKNANEEE
-366 AMKTIE
+366 RKSVTGRAT
-372 KANALPILYQMVAV
+372 ALPILYQMIAV
-386 AFNELEYLHIIRYSG
+386 AFSGLEYLSLAGYDG
-401 IEYQESSGEKF
+401 VLYNEATGEKLN
-412 KAMHDILSNFG
+412 AMLDILSNFG
-423 FSFADEESYKIMN
+423 FSFADEESYKLMN
-436 GEHELYEKGE
+436 GEHELYEKEG
-446 NVQVGDN
+446 Q